1 MSSHVV
7 PKPMHTVET
16 DMLLRVVEPVDEAV
30 VASNKVDRAVKEAAV
45 PLDRTVDVEA
55 LLVAV
60 EPVKPLTLDPA

>member
-1 MSSHVV
+1 
-7 PKPMHTVET
+7 
-16 DMLLRVVEPVDEAV
+16 MLLRVVEPVDEAV